1 MAVAG
6 ARALGLAAPQTATN
20 THTRPAQTQPDNM
33 SPFTNRNRAGDR
45 CRCGVLPGAVAPGD
59 RVAIVGA
66 GPVGLA
72 ALQTAAL
79 ASPAAVFV
87 LDISD
92 ARLQVRARVYPT
104 LAPASLCLLPQHTGG
119 PHLNLRG

>member
-1 MAVAG
+1 
-6 ARALGLAAPQTATN
+6 
-20 THTRPAQTQPDNM
+20 M
-33 SPFTNRNRAGDR
+33 SLVTIRNRAGDR
-45 CRCGVLPGAVAPGD
+45 RRCGVLPGAVAPGD

-79 ASPAAVFV
+79 MAPAAIFV

-92 ARLQVRARVYPT
+92 ARLQVPV
-104 LAPASLCLLPQHTGG
+104 LLTVAYSRSSQVG
-119 PHLNLRG
+119 LV

>member
-1 MAVAG
+1 M
-6 ARALGLAAPQTATN
+6 
-20 THTRPAQTQPDNM
+20 
-33 SPFTNRNRAGDR
+33 
-45 CRCGVLPGAVAPGD
+45 LPGAVAPGD
-59 RVAIVGA
+59 RMAIVGA

-92 ARLQVRARVYPT
+92 TRLQVRARAYPTLAPAALAAPMAVFVLDISDARLQVRARFYPT
-104 LAPASLCLLPQHTGG
+104 LAPANRCLLLQHTGG
-119 PHLNLRG
+119 PRSNPRGPVFMA